1 MNPYLA
7 TAAMLAAGLKGIE
20 EELTL
25 PSPYTGDAYSD
36 NEKNQIPKTLRDAR
50 DQLLSSKMLG
60 EAFGA
65 ETINHY
71 ARAAEWE
78 LEEFNSVVTDYEIMR
93 GFEKA

>member
-20 EELTL
+20 EELKL
-25 PSPYTGDAYSD
+25 PSPYNGDAYSD
-36 NEKNQIPKTLRDAR
+36 KEKNQIPKTLRDAR
-50 DQLLSSKMLG
+50 DQFVSSKMLE
-60 EAFGA
+60 EAFGV
-65 ETINHY
+65 ETVSHY
-71 ARAAEWE
+71 ARAADWE

>member
-1 MNPYLA
+1 M
-7 TAAMLAAGLKGIE
+7 
-20 EELTL
+20 
-25 PSPYTGDAYSD
+25 
-36 NEKNQIPKTLRDAR
+36 RDAR

-65 ETINHY
+65 ETVNHY
-71 ARAAEWE
+71 ARAAAWE

>member
-7 TAAMLAAGLKGIE
+7 MAAMLAAGLKGIE
-20 EELTL
+20 DQLELDA
-25 PSPYTGDAYSD
+25 PYTGDAYSD
-36 NEKNQIPKTLRDAR
+36 DHKNHVPRTLRDAR
-50 DQLLSSKMLG
+50 DAFLASDFMT

-65 ETINHY
+65 ETVAHY

-78 LEEFNSVVTDYEIMR
+78 IQEFDRIVTDYEIAR

>member
-20 EELTL
+20 EELKL
-25 PSPYTGDAYSD
+25 PSPYEGDAYSN

-50 DQLLSSKMLG
+50 DQLLSSEMLK
-60 EAFGA
+60 EAFGE

-78 LEEFNSVVTDYEIMR
+78 LEEFDSVVTDYEIMR